1 MKRKNTEFGNM
12 KKKSK
17 DYIDGMKRA
26 VTIASKTEE
35 AAGAVGATI
44 PAVYI
49 DKATRLI
56 QQEIRILEK

>member
-1 MKRKNTEFGNM
+1 M